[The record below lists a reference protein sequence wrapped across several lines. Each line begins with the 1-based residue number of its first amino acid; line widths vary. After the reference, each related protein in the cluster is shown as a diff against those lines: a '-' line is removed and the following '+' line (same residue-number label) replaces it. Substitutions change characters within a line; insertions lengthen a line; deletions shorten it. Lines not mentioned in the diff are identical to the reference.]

1 MSSGKRKP
9 LWSIFSRMVV
19 KLSTSA
25 CKAQKWEEKRKRKI
39 PISLMSCSLVLHQ
52 KRVFTGIIVM
62 KGISRAA
69 GTRERGHLLA
79 AEKQHFHKAA
89 CHVTL
94 SSRFLIGVWLGCF
107 RLTFTSA
114 SAKKACCYVLLHC
127 RPRGSQL

>member
-1 MSSGKRKP
+1 MGRKE
-9 LWSIFSRMVV
+9 
-19 KLSTSA
+19 K
-25 CKAQKWEEKRKRKI
+25 EED
-39 PISLMSCSLVLHQ
+39 SNFLNVLYSYFTK
-52 KRVFTGIIVM
+52 KRVFAGIIVM

-94 SSRFLIGVWLGCF
+94 SSRFLIGAWLGCF

-114 SAKKACCYVLLHC
+114 SAKACCYVLFHC
-127 RPRGSQL
+127 RPHGSQLKKILPLLSFASRRDTFGF